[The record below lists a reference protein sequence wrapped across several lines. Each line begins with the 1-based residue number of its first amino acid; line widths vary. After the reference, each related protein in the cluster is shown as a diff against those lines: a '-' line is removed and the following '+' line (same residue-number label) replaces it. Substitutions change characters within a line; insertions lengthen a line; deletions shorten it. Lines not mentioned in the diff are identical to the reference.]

1 MVWLNKKKLMH
12 REAFSS
18 DDHNND
24 KEGNYGHAK
33 QNAIYIN
40 LVKFFMSLT
49 LIKGFSVELLPE
61 LLFSETANIDRM

>member
-40 LVKFFMSLT
+40 LVNFFYVT
-49 LIKGFSVELLPE
+49 YF
-61 LLFSETANIDRM
+61 D